1 MRVDYTLDYYFEM
14 TVNSLHNVGKN
25 VDVKTFAKESSQP
38 WIEKYRPKTMH
49 DVSSQNE
56 IVSALSGDAMSGN
69 LPHLLFYGPPGTG
82 KTSAILALCR
92 DMFGD
97 NFRDRVLELNAS
109 DERGIAVVREK
120 VKDFAKTL
128 VSSRNQIPAFKI
140 IILDEADSMTFD
152 AQAALRRIM
161 ETYSTTTRFCII
173 CNYVYRIIE
182 PLASRCAKFRF
193 KPISPQDAKNRL
205 MSICNQ
211 ENLNCDSEALDILI
225 QRTGGDLR
233 KSINYLQ
240 SAYRMV
246 QFDKKYVTTFMIS
259 DLLGTIP
266 NNIIDTLFKNIQHS
280 SLDELHGF
288 IWNNIIQE
296 GYSLTQLLYQLQESL
311 IQSGLFSSQYKSLVS
326 VKMAHVLKNL
336 MDGADGHLQI
346 LDLVSF
352 MHQYTFSKTKGK
364 KSKVDVMNIIS
375 SA

>member
-1 MRVDYTLDYYFEM
+1 M
-14 TVNSLHNVGKN
+14 TVKSLNNVDRN
-25 VDVKTFAKESSQP
+25 VDVKTFSKESSQP
-38 WIEKYRPKTMH
+38 WVEKYRPKTMH

-56 IVSALSGDAMSGN
+56 IVSALSKDVMSGN

-92 DMFGD
+92 DMFGN

-128 VSSRNQIPAFKI
+128 VSFKTQIPAFKV

-161 ETYSTTTRFCII
+161 ETYSTNTRFCII

-193 KPISPQDAKNRL
+193 KPISPQEAKNRL
-205 MSICNQ
+205 MSICKQ
-211 ENLNCDSEALDILI
+211 ENLSCDSEALDILI
-225 QRTGGDLR
+225 QRTEGDLR

-246 QFDKKYVTTFMIS
+246 QFDKQCVTVSMVS
-259 DLLGTIP
+259 DLLGIIP
-266 NNIIDTLFKNIQHS
+266 KNVIDSLFENIQHS
-280 SLDELHGF
+280 SLDELHEF
-288 IWNNIIQE
+288 IWNSIIQE
-296 GYSLTQLLYQLQESL
+296 GYSLTRLLYQLQESL
-311 IQSGLFSSQYKSLVS
+311 VQSGLFSSSYKSLVS

-352 MHQYTFSKTKGK
+352 MYQYTFNKTKGK
-364 KSKVDVMNIIS
+364 KFQVDVMNIIS